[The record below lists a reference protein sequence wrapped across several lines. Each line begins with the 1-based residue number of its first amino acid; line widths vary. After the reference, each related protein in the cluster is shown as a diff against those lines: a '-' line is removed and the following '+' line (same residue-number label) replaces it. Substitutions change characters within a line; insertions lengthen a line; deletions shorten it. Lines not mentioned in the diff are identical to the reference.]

1 MRKAKDKAPVVQGDI
16 QLQDFRN
23 FLYVTWKHLGLPEP
37 TPVQYDIAHYLQTG
51 GKRIIVEGF
60 RGVGKSWITAA
71 FVCHQLYLDPQK
83 KILVISASKALADN
97 FSTFVLQL
105 IHGMPE
111 LEHLIPED
119 NQRNSKIQFD
129 VKPAT
134 AAKDPSVRSVGIT
147 GQITGSRADLI
158 VADDVEVPGNA
169 MTQMLRDKLS
179 EAVKEFDAI
188 LTPKEDSRIVFLGTP
203 QCEQSL
209 YNALPGR
216 GFQVRVWPARY
227 PNVTKVAGYNGTL
240 APFIANALAKSEAL
254 AGKPTDPKRFSEED
268 LLEREASYGR
278 SGFSLQF
285 MLDTRLSDLD
295 RYPLRVNDLI
305 VMDLDEEEGPEKVT
319 WSGTYEFEYKDLP
332 SLGFNGDRFHRPQ
345 TLSQR
350 SAPYTGG
357 VMFIDPAGRG
367 KDEVGYAVVK
377 MLHGQLFV
385 LACGG
390 IQGGYQDS
398 NLEFLSNIAKVT
410 LVNHVIIEKN
420 FGDGMFSKLLT
431 PFLAKVHPCRIEEV
445 HSSIQKEKRII
456 DTLEPVMNRHKL
468 IFNRKVIQDDYEGVQ
483 KDLTERAPQRSL
495 IYQLTRI
502 TREKGALLLDD
513 RLDAL
518 AGAVAYWVESMARD
532 TDLAVQ
538 ERSAELLDQELNGFL
553 EHATGIE
560 GFGVSL
566 GGDRDGWGGT
576 WSIR

>member
-1 MRKAKDKAPVVQGDI
+1 MI
-16 QLQDFRN
+16 
-23 FLYVTWKHLGLPEP
+23 
-37 TPVQYDIAHYLQTG
+37 
-51 GKRIIVEGF
+51 EGF
-60 RGVGKSWITAA
+60 RGVGKSWVTSA

-83 KILVISASKALADN
+83 KIMVVSASKALADN

-111 LEHLIPED
+111 LAHLIPQD
-119 NQRNSKIQFD
+119 DQRNSKIQFD
-129 VKPAT
+129 VAPAT
-134 AAKDPSVRSVGIT
+134 ASKDPSVRSIGIN
-147 GQITGSRADLI
+147 GQITGSRADI
-158 VADDVEVPGNA
+158 IIGDDVEIPGNA

-188 LTPKEDSRIVFLGTP
+188 LTPKDDSRIIFLGTP

-227 PNVTKVAGYNGTL
+227 PNLSKIAGYNGAL
-240 APFIANALAKSEAL
+240 APKITEALNKDANL
-254 AGKPTDPKRFSEED
+254 AGKPADPKRFSEED
-268 LLEREASYGR
+268 LMEREASYGR

-285 MLDTRLSDLD
+285 MLDTRLSDMD

-305 VMDLDEEEGPEKVT
+305 VMDLDEEEGPEKVI
-319 WSGTYEFEYKDLP
+319 WAGTSDYEYKDLP
-332 SLGFNGDRFHRPQ
+332 SLGFNGDRFHKPMS
-345 TLSQR
+345 LSPR
-350 SAPYTGG
+350 MAPYQGG

-377 MLHGQLFV
+377 ALHGQLFV

-398 NLEFLSNIAKVT
+398 NLEFLSNLAQVT
-410 LVNHVIIEKN
+410 QVNQVIIEKN
-420 FGDGMFSKLLT
+420 FGDGMFSKLLS
-431 PFLAKVHPCRIEEV
+431 PFLQKVHPCRIEEV

-468 IFNRKVIQDDYEGVQ
+468 IFNRTLIIDDYEGVQ
-483 KDLTERAPQRSL
+483 KDMTEKAQQRSL

-502 TREKGALLLDD
+502 TKEKGALLLDD

-532 TDLAVQ
+532 TDEAVQ
-538 ERSAELLDQELNGFL
+538 ERNAELLDMELNGFL
-553 EHATGIE
+553 EHATGIV
-560 GFGVSL
+560 GFGVEL
-566 GGDRDGWGGT
+566 GGSQDDPWQGT
-576 WSIR
+576 WSV